1 MHKGEFV
8 INKENTRKY
17 RGILEQMNEGNF
29 PLALAGVPIQ
39 TNDGLMTEMGAM
51 RSELAM
57 IRKRLDSMPNGIEGR
72 TAVALD
78 VGFDQYLYSRDM
90 HRTAVRNLRG

>member
-1 MHKGEFV
+1 
-8 INKENTRKY
+8 
-17 RGILEQMNEGNF
+17 
-29 PLALAGVPIQ
+29 
-39 TNDGLMTEMGAM
+39 
-51 RSELAM
+51 M

-78 VGFDQYLYSRDM
+78 VGFDQYLYSRNM